1 MAAELSMKQGW
12 IDETAVDRIRNIL
25 SRAKLPVTPP
35 DDLSP
40 ERFMELMS
48 VDKKVLDGQLRLALI
63 KSIGQSVIT
72 SEFDPE
78 NLRQVL
84 NRS

>member
-1 MAAELSMKQGW
+1 
-12 IDETAVDRIRNIL
+12 
-25 SRAKLPVTPP
+25 
-35 DDLSP
+35 
-40 ERFMELMS
+40 MELMS